1 MRYFTL
7 AALFLVAGG
16 TSVLTQAET
25 ERQHAAHE
33 HGAGHLNVALDRET
47 LLIELSMPAMNLVGF
62 EHAASSESERQS
74 LSNAVEQLKDGLS
87 LFGPSSEA
95 ECSLL
100 RMNVASELL
109 GEHEHHEDEHAEQE
123 HHEAEEHADH
133 AGEEHDEAHAD
144 FEVSYE
150 FRCASP
156 SRLES
161 LSLELFRLFPGTD
174 HLRAQVITP
183 SVQTGTTLSAES
195 SVLKLK

>member
-1 MRYFTL
+1 MRYSTL
-7 AALFLVAGG
+7 ATLLLLIGG
-16 TSVLTQAET
+16 TPALAQAET
-25 ERQHAAHE
+25 ERQHVAHE
-33 HGAGHLNVALDRET
+33 HGAGHLNVALDQET

-62 EHAASSESERQS
+62 EHAASSESERERL
-74 LSNAVEQLKDGLS
+74 LSTVEQLNDGLS
-87 LFGPSSEA
+87 LFGPSRAA
-95 ECSLL
+95 ECLLL
-100 RMNVASELL
+100 RVNVVSELL
-109 GEHEHHEDEHAEQE
+109 GEHEHHEDEHAKQE
-123 HHEAEEHADH
+123 HHEAEEHAEH

-161 LSLELFRLFPGTD
+161 LSLELFRVFPGTD
-174 HLRAQVITP
+174 YLQTQVITP